1 MAGPAGRQPAFR
13 ELLCL
18 LAAGVSVASMVELA
32 LIAHWHGSTQ
42 TMAWVAA
49 WAGLTAAWL
58 VNGPTG
64 PRRLRAGAGLA
75 TGAMV
80 IATIGVFVHLNKNLA
95 FVTELRPQAGLT
107 SRLLDAARGGL
118 PLLAP
123 ASLALPGL
131 LVAVA
136 TWRHPDSTPA
146 AVGPDGDTEARAFGA
161 TPGSE
166 ADTTGT
172 ADGGVFD
179 GGVFGPTRPEWTA
192 WREQPEWPGPGRWGN
207 LVASAVTRAGAP
219 LAVPIATTTGKP
231 VEEREHRG
239 LPADRG
245 GGPGADQADHPEP
258 AGEAER
264 LDPADEP

>member
-1 MAGPAGRQPAFR
+1 MTAGPAGRQPAFR

-32 LIAHWHGSTQ
+32 LIAHWHGGTQ

-75 TGAMV
+75 TGAV
-80 IATIGVFVHLNKNLA
+80 AIATIGVFVHLNKNLA
-95 FVTELRPQAGLT
+95 FVTELHPQTGLGA
-107 SRLLDAARGGL
+107 RLLDAARGGL

-131 LVAVA
+131 LVALA
-136 TWRHPDSTPA
+136 TWRHPDGTLPA
-146 AVGPDGDTEARAFGA
+146 TGPDGDTAARAIPTA
-161 TPGSE
+161 PGRNGD
-166 ADTTGT
+166 ATGT
-172 ADGGVFD
+172 VG
-179 GGVFGPTRPEWTA
+179 GGVFGPTQRDWTV

-207 LVASAVTRAGAP
+207 LVAPAVTPAGAP
-219 LAVPIATTTGKP
+219 DATAAATTIGTP
-231 VEEREHRG
+231 VEERQHRG
-239 LPADRG
+239 LSADRG
-245 GGPGADQADHPEP
+245 GGPGADPADHPEP

>member
-1 MAGPAGRQPAFR
+1 MTAGPAGRQPAFR

-32 LIAHWHGSTQ
+32 LIAHWHGGTQ

-75 TGAMV
+75 TGAV
-80 IATIGVFVHLNKNLA
+80 AIATIGVFVHLNQNLA
-95 FVTELRPQAGLT
+95 FVTELHPQAGPMA
-107 SRLLDAARGGL
+107 RLLDAARGGL

-131 LVAVA
+131 LVALA
-136 TWRHPDSTPA
+136 AWHHPDGTPA
-146 AVGPDGDTEARAFGA
+146 SAGPTEPAGPEAAAAGRSPGA
-161 TPGSE
+161 G
-166 ADTTGT
+166 AGLVD
-172 ADGGVFD
+172 A
-179 GGVFGPTRPEWTA
+179 GVFGLTL
-192 WREQPEWPGPGRWGN
+192 PEWPGPGRWGN
-207 LVASAVTRAGAP
+207 LVASAVTPAGAP
-219 LAVPIATTTGKP
+219 DAAPAATTTGTP
-231 VEEREHRG
+231 VEERQHRG
-239 LPADRG
+239 LSADRG
-245 GGPGADQADHPEP
+245 GGPGVDPADHPEP